1 MSQLWDRPPKVLEA
15 SSCTTENLWVMPLR
29 FWKAFCLC
37 AVRYMSYFLRFLR
50 GLNKIFYIP
59 ILDLIFGLGFFL
71 ITGIL
76 CHLKRLEM
84 VILFLNPA
92 SLDSFKF
99 ESLFFSSFSP
109 FSFCSR

>member
-59 ILDLIFGLGFFL
+59 ILDLIFGLG
-71 ITGIL
+71 
-76 CHLKRLEM
+76 
-84 VILFLNPA
+84 LFLNYRNPLPSEEA
-92 SLDSFKF
+92 GNGNFIS
-99 ESLFFSSFSP
+99 
-109 FSFCSR
+109 